1 MLHVCQIIIP
11 HLPDVNRIWADNM
24 LLSGIILVHSH
35 LQQNE
40 TMYKSPNFLPVF
52 IKAFQFNL
60 NQVYLYIAFH
70 DTNSCK
76 AALQKM

>member
-1 MLHVCQIIIP
+1 
-11 HLPDVNRIWADNM
+11 
-24 LLSGIILVHSH
+24 
-35 LQQNE
+35 
-40 TMYKSPNFLPVF
+40 MYKSNFLPVF

-76 AALQKM
+76 AALQKMYVSILKFLHYNSSVYISGN